1 MAIAVVRDAV
11 IDAPG
16 VDVTLEGV
24 LEHLVG
30 VLDVI
35 CAPKGLDAP
44 VRNATI
50 HDVSEPDRVE
60 QHDLVLAVGLRPRQA
75 ALADLLRVAGE
86 AGATAV
92 VVKAAEAV
100 PGDLIEASR
109 VAGTALLSVPPEM
122 TWAQLHSLLRT
133 VIASSGVNPD
143 AAEGAPIGDLFA
155 LANAVAAMVG
165 GPVTIEDTRSR
176 ILAYSNTEAEID
188 EPRRQAI
195 LGRRVPDEWVQLL
208 TSTGAFKKLWSTG
221 EVVRIDDLAGD
232 GSLKPRLAIAV
243 RAGDELLGSIWVAEG
258 DAPFGEQAEEA
269 LMDAAGM
276 AALHIV
282 RSRAGE
288 DLERRVRGEQLRA
301 ILEGRGPLE
310 VLASRLGTDPDGRFA
325 VVAYELRSGVDATV
339 VAQRERALDFVA
351 MYCEAFRRK
360 AASVA
365 IGQTIYT
372 LVPLDDA
379 STDGLFRL
387 ARELI
392 DRAKESLKVDL
403 RAGVGSVVDG
413 LRDVTRS
420 RADADQVLRVLDRT
434 SSPSRLA
441 GIDDVR
447 SEAMLLELGDL
458 VKDRPHLLIG
468 EIDRVIAH
476 DEKHGS
482 DYVQTLLAYFD
493 AFGDVPIAAKK
504 LDVHPNTLRY
514 RLRRIGEFA
523 GIDLTDPQ
531 QRLAAELQLRLR

>member
-1 MAIAVVRDAV
+1 MAVAEAREEIT
-11 IDAPG
+11 DAPG
-16 VDVTLEGV
+16 VEVTLEGV

-35 CAPKGLDAP
+35 CAPKGLAVP
-44 VRNATI
+44 VRSATI
-50 HDVSEPDRVE
+50 HDVVEPDRVE
-60 QHDLVLAVGLRPRQA
+60 AHDLVLAVGVRPNQA
-75 ALADLLRVAGE
+75 ALADLLRAAGN
-86 AGATAV
+86 AGASGV
-92 VVKAAEAV
+92 VVKSAEALSNELV
-100 PGDLIEASR
+100 DAAGAAG
-109 VAGTALLSVPPEM
+109 VALMCVPPEM
-122 TWAQLHSLLRT
+122 AWAQLHSLLR
-133 VIASSGVNPD
+133 VAFASSGINPV

-176 ILAYSNTEAEID
+176 ILAYSSTGAELD

-195 LGRRVPDEWVQLL
+195 LGRRVPDEWVELL
-208 TSTGAFKKLWSTG
+208 TQTGAFKKLWSTSD
-221 EVVRIDDLAGD
+221 VVRIDDLTGD
-232 GSLKPRLAIAV
+232 GTVRPRLAIAV

-258 DAPFGEQAEEA
+258 DAPFAEQADEA
-269 LMDAAGM
+269 LRDAAAM

-288 DLERRVRGEQLRA
+288 DLERRVRGEQLRT

-310 VLASRLGTDPDGRFA
+310 VLATRLNADPTGRYA
-325 VVAYELRSGVDATV
+325 VVAYELRPGVDAAV

-351 MYCEAFRRK
+351 MFCEAYRRK

-372 LVPLDDA
+372 LVPLDGPDTA
-379 STDGLFRL
+379 ALFRH

-392 DRAKESLKVDL
+392 ERAEESLKIEL
-403 RAGVGSVVDG
+403 RAGVGSVAEG
-413 LRDVTRS
+413 LREVTRS
-420 RADADQVLRVLDRT
+420 RADADQVLRVLERT
-434 SSPSRLA
+434 SSPARVA

-458 VKDRPHLLIG
+458 VQERPHLLIG
-468 EIDRVIAH
+468 EIDRVVAH

-493 AFGDVPIAAKK
+493 AFGDVPMAARR

-514 RLRRIGEFA
+514 RLRRIAEFA

>member
-1 MAIAVVRDAV
+1 VGVAKVKDAV

-35 CAPKGLDAP
+35 SAPKGLDVP

-50 HDVSEPDRVE
+50 HDVTEPDRIE
-60 QHDLVLAVGLRPRQA
+60 LHDVVLAVGLRPRQA
-75 ALADLLRVAGE
+75 ALADLLRVAGD

-92 VVKAAEAV
+92 VVKVAEPVAD
-100 PGDLIEASR
+100 DLIDASR
-109 VAGTALLSVPPEM
+109 VAGTGLLAVPPEIS
-122 TWAQLHSLLRT
+122 WSQLHSLLRT
-133 VIASSGVNPD
+133 ALASSGVNPD

-165 GPVTIEDTRSR
+165 GPTTIEDTRSR
-176 ILAYSNTEAEID
+176 ILAYSSTGDEID

-195 LGRRVPDEWVQLL
+195 LGRQVPDEWVALL
-208 TSTGAFKKLWSTG
+208 TEAGAFKRLWSSG

-232 GSLKPRLAIAV
+232 GSLRPRLAIAV

-258 DAPFGEQAEEA
+258 EAPFSDTAEDA
-269 LMDAAGM
+269 LRDAANL
-276 AALHIV
+276 AALHIA

-288 DLERRVRGEQLRA
+288 DLERRVRGDQLRA

-310 VLASRLGTDPDGRFA
+310 VLASRLGAEPDGRFV
-325 VVAYELRSGVDATV
+325 VVAYELQNGADAAV

-365 IGQTIYT
+365 IGQTIYA
-372 LVPLDDA
+372 LVPMGDE
-379 STDGLFRL
+379 STDGIFRL

-392 DRAKESLKVDL
+392 ERAKASLKIDM
-403 RAGVGSVVDG
+403 RAGVGSVVVG
-413 LRDVTRS
+413 LREVTRS
-420 RADADQVLRVLDRT
+420 RADADQVLRVLGRT
-434 SSPSRLA
+434 DSSARLA

-447 SEAMLLELGDL
+447 AEAMLLELGDL
-458 VKDRPHLLIG
+458 VKERPHLLIG
-468 EIDRVIAH
+468 EIDRVRAH

-493 AFGDVPIAAKK
+493 AFGDVPTAART

-514 RLRRIGEFA
+514 RLRRVTEFA
-523 GIDLTDPQ
+523 GIDLSDPQ

>member
-1 MAIAVVRDAV
+1 MATAIVSGDV
-11 IDAPG
+11 IEAPG
-16 VDVTLEGV
+16 VDVTLEGL

-30 VLDVI
+30 VLDVAS
-35 CAPKGLDAP
+35 APKGLDVP
-44 VRNATI
+44 VRSATI
-50 HDVSEPDRVE
+50 HDVAEPDRIE
-60 QHDLVLAVGLRPRQA
+60 AQDIVLAVGLRPRQA
-75 ALADLLRVAGE
+75 AMADLLRAAGD
-86 AGATAV
+86 AGAAAV
-92 VVKAAEAV
+92 VVKADESVPAELDEVA
-100 PGDLIEASR
+100 R
-109 VAGTALLSVPPEM
+109 VAGVALLCVPREM

-133 VIASSGVNPD
+133 VIASSGLSPD
-143 AAEGAPIGDLFA
+143 ADEGAPIGDLFA

-176 ILAYSNTEAEID
+176 ILAYSNTDADLD

-195 LGRRVPDEWVQLL
+195 LGRQVPDEWVQLL
-208 TSTGAFKKLWSTG
+208 TTTGAFKKLWSTN
-221 EVVRIDDLAGD
+221 EVVRIDDLSGD
-232 GSLKPRLAIAV
+232 GRLKPRLAIAV

-258 DAPFGEQAEEA
+258 DTPFNEQTEDA
-269 LMDAAGM
+269 LRDAAGM

-282 RSRAGE
+282 RARAGE

-310 VLASRLGTDPDGRFA
+310 VLAARLGTDPAGRFA
-325 VVAYELRSGVDATV
+325 VVAFELRTASDAAV
-339 VAQRERALDFVA
+339 VARRERALDFVA

-365 IGQTIYT
+365 IGHTIYT
-372 LVPLDDA
+372 LVPLDDDN
-379 STDGLFRL
+379 TDSLFRL
-387 ARELI
+387 TRELI
-392 DRAKESLKVDL
+392 DRAAESLKVDL
-403 RAGVGSVVDG
+403 RAGVGSVVEG
-413 LRDVTRS
+413 MRDVTRS

-434 SSPSRLA
+434 GTAARLA

-476 DEKHGS
+476 DEKHNS
-482 DYVQTLLAYFD
+482 DYVPTLLAYFD
-493 AFGDVPIAAKK
+493 AFGDVPVAAKA

-514 RLRRIGEFA
+514 RLRRIAEFA

>member
-1 MAIAVVRDAV
+1 MGVAKVKDAV

-35 CAPKGLDAP
+35 SAPKGLDVP

-50 HDVSEPDRVE
+50 HDVIEPDRIE
-60 QHDLVLAVGLRPRQA
+60 LHDVVLAVGLRPRQA
-75 ALADLLRVAGE
+75 ALADLLRVAGD

-92 VVKAAEAV
+92 VVKVAEPVAD
-100 PGDLIEASR
+100 DLIDASR
-109 VAGTALLSVPPEM
+109 VAGTGLLAVPPEIS
-122 TWAQLHSLLRT
+122 WSQLHSLLRT
-133 VIASSGVNPD
+133 ALASSGVNPD

-165 GPVTIEDTRSR
+165 GPTTIEDTRSR
-176 ILAYSNTEAEID
+176 ILAYSSTGDEID

-195 LGRRVPDEWVQLL
+195 LGRQVPDEWVALL
-208 TSTGAFKKLWSTG
+208 TEAGAFKRLWSSG

-232 GSLKPRLAIAV
+232 GSLRPRLAIAV

-258 DAPFGEQAEEA
+258 EAPFSDTAEDA
-269 LMDAAGM
+269 LRDAANL
-276 AALHIV
+276 AALHIA

-288 DLERRVRGEQLRA
+288 DLERRVRGDQLRA

-310 VLASRLGTDPDGRFA
+310 VLASRLGAEPDGRFV
-325 VVAYELRSGVDATV
+325 VVAYELQNGADAAV

-365 IGQTIYT
+365 IGQTIYA
-372 LVPLDDA
+372 LVPMGDE
-379 STDGLFRL
+379 STDGIFRL

-392 DRAKESLKVDL
+392 ERAKASLKIDM
-403 RAGVGSVVDG
+403 RAGVGSVVVG
-413 LRDVTRS
+413 LREVTRS
-420 RADADQVLRVLDRT
+420 RADADQVLRVLGRT
-434 SSPSRLA
+434 DSSARLA

-447 SEAMLLELGDL
+447 AEAMLLELGDL
-458 VKDRPHLLIG
+458 VKERPHLLIG
-468 EIDRVIAH
+468 EIDRVRAH

-493 AFGDVPIAAKK
+493 AFGDVPTAART

-514 RLRRIGEFA
+514 RLRRVTEFA
-523 GIDLTDPQ
+523 GIDLSDPQ

>member
-1 MAIAVVRDAV
+1 VGVAKVKDAV

-35 CAPKGLDAP
+35 SAPKGLDVP

-50 HDVSEPDRVE
+50 HDVSEPDRIE
-60 QHDLVLAVGLRPRQA
+60 LHDVVLAVGLRPRQA
-75 ALADLLRVAGE
+75 ALADLLRVAGD
-86 AGATAV
+86 AGASAV
-92 VVKAAEAV
+92 VVKVAEPVAD
-100 PGDLIEASR
+100 DLIDASR
-109 VAGTALLSVPPEM
+109 VAGTALLAVPPEM
-122 TWAQLHSLLRT
+122 SWSQLHSLLRT
-133 VIASSGVNPD
+133 AIASSGVNPD
-143 AAEGAPIGDLFA
+143 APEGAPIGDLFA

-165 GPVTIEDTRSR
+165 GPATIEDTRSR
-176 ILAYSNTEAEID
+176 ILAYSSTGDEID

-195 LGRRVPDEWVQLL
+195 LGRQVPDEWVALL
-208 TSTGAFKKLWSTG
+208 TETGAFKKLWSTG

-232 GSLKPRLAIAV
+232 GSLRPRLAIAV

-258 DAPFGEQAEEA
+258 ETPFGDTAEEA
-269 LMDAAGM
+269 LRDAANL

-288 DLERRVRGEQLRA
+288 DLERRVRGDQLRA

-310 VLASRLGTDPDGRFA
+310 VLAGRLGAEPEGRFV
-325 VVAYELRSGVDATV
+325 VVAFELHSGADAAV

-365 IGQTIYT
+365 IGQTIYA
-372 LVPLDDA
+372 LVPMDDDK
-379 STDGLFRL
+379 TDGIFRL
-387 ARELI
+387 SRELI
-392 DRAKESLKVDL
+392 DRAKASLKIDM
-403 RAGVGSVVDG
+403 RAGVGSVVVG
-413 LRDVTRS
+413 LREVIRS
-420 RADADQVLRVLDRT
+420 RADADQVLRVLNRT
-434 SSPSRLA
+434 DSPARLA

-447 SEAMLLELGDL
+447 AEAMLLELGDL

-468 EIDRVIAH
+468 EIDRVREH

-482 DYVQTLLAYFD
+482 DYVQTLIAYFD
-493 AFGDVPIAAKK
+493 AFGDVPTAART

-514 RLRRIGEFA
+514 RLRRVSEFA
-523 GIDLTDPQ
+523 GIELSDPH